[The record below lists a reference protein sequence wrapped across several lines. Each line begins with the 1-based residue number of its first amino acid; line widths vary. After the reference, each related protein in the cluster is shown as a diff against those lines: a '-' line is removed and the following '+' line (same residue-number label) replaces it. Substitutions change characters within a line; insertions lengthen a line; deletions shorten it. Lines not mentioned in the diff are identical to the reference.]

1 MGGTLKFESRY
12 RLLPSM
18 SREYA
23 KHVFCKST
31 RILGGIIMLVSA
43 AALIISVAWAGYRLS
58 DTTIF
63 ILCFTGGL
71 LINNYY
77 FLISLVVERQAKK
90 RGRKQQPEYAIYFGN
105 NIRMEDGKRSTTV
118 DYQNI
123 SKFYNLPTLYVLEIG
138 KDQAFL
144 VPKDSFV
151 IGESADFE
159 AFIKEKMK

>member
-1 MGGTLKFESRY
+1 MGETLKFESRY

-43 AALIISVAWAGYRLS
+43 AALIISVVWADYRLS

-71 LINNYY
+71 RYMYWKSGKIKPFWYQKTAL
-77 FLISLVVERQAKK
+77 SLEN
-90 RGRKQQPEYAIYFGN
+90 QQIL
-105 NIRMEDGKRSTTV
+105 RH
-118 DYQNI
+118 
-123 SKFYNLPTLYVLEIG
+123 L
-138 KDQAFL
+138 
-144 VPKDSFV
+144 
-151 IGESADFE
+151 
-159 AFIKEKMK
+159 